1 MHATKLIHA
10 HALLSNNY
18 LFMAIQFKQ
27 HASIRLH
34 YLSQNGNS
42 LIIRSIGQIDSLV
55 DLKISAP
62 SVFKIAE
69 MF

>member
-27 HASIRLH
+27 HAYNYTFALPLTKWQFINHKKYRP
-34 YLSQNGNS
+34 N
-42 LIIRSIGQIDSLV
+42 
-55 DLKISAP
+55 
-62 SVFKIAE
+62 
-69 MF
+69 